1 MIVATK
7 LDEYWKTLTVAEAMK
22 DYSSLRLT
30 CACGRITDYPF
41 VLLLQR
47 RGVNRDT
54 SIGNIRFRCK
64 SCGGK
69 DIKIGVHSQRGEA
82 GYLNR

>member
-41 VLLLQR
+41 VLLLQPWIWYETTTACAL
-47 RGVNRDT
+47 DT
-54 SIGNIRFRCK
+54 GCSARILGLL
-64 SCGGK
+64 
-69 DIKIGVHSQRGEA
+69 D
-82 GYLNR
+82 